1 APYSATP
8 LAPGTYGV
16 TVTDQLSG
24 CFTTTT
30 ASINDDAFTVDATPV
45 GTCDPIFLSVTTTPA
60 QTAVSYRVVDNATA
74 QVVDSGNMPSGNFS
88 TLPLPSDNR
97 TYVVEV
103 EADGTGCVQSSLP
116 IIVDQNDEVQVNI
129 TADICS
135 DPITISVDAGTSWSW
150 TGPNI
155 DGVNDQSSITATP
168 PQGLNVYN
176 LHVED
181 GVLCPLDTA
190 ITVNVD
196 NNVAPALAQSSACDD
211 QVVVTATPSGQFLYR
226 WYRNG
231 AIDNTLAG
239 PQAIATNDG
248 DTYRVEI

>member
-1 APYSATP
+1 
-8 LAPGTYGV
+8 
-16 TVTDQLSG
+16 
-24 CFTTTT
+24 
-30 ASINDDAFTVDATPV
+30 
-45 GTCDPIFLSVTTTPA
+45 
-60 QTAVSYRVVDNATA
+60 
-74 QVVDSGNMPSGNFS
+74 

-155 DGVNDQSSITATP
+155 DGVDDQSSITATP

-248 DTYRVEI
+248 DTYRVEIYNPVTGCTPTSSDLTVSVIGALDLTLESTLACEGNPFTITGTTNVPVGSYQWSYEGSVINGETSPTLEDN